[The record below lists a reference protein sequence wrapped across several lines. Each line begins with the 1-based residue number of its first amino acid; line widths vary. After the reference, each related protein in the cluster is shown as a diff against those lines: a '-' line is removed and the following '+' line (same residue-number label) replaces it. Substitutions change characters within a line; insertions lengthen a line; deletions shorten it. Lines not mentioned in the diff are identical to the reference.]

1 MSYERRDLHIHRTSC
16 NTARVL
22 AVETSCGFELSFL
35 YIISIAYL
43 FKVGSSHF
51 RILFA
56 NRYSWY
62 LVSHYLPLP
71 ILHL

>member
-1 MSYERRDLHIHRTSC
+1 MSNECRNLYIHRTSC

-22 AVETSCGFELSFL
+22 AVETSCGFKLCFLS
-35 YIISIAYL
+35 IISIAYL

-56 NRYSWY
+56 NRHSWY